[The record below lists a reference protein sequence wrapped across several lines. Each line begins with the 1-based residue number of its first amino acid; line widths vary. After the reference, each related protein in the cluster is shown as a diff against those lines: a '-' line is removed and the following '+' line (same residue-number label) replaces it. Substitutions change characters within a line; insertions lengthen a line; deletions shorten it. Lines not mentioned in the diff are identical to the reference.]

1 MFVSMLFIIL
11 VSLMLYSILG
21 NIVYYICTIIFISLI
36 ILIKKKQKFSFM
48 WIEVI
53 FLALFTLLF
62 VITLFN
68 KEGVILKIVLL
79 LMENL
84 LTYKLLQSR

>member
-53 FLALFTLLF
+53 FLTLFTLLF

-79 LMENL
+79 LLENL